1 MKRYAFIDVQN
12 TASTAQ
18 KLLGFVVDWKKLCEY
33 LKFKKSCAEVF
44 FYTGIDNG
52 DVDTAHEFDELSK
65 IDCCTVKTKLV
76 FSYKN
81 KDKIIP
87 FTCEQC
93 GKEGLNVIDMG
104 YKKKANCDVELSVDV
119 MEKVGLDTEVHL
131 FTADGDFEYLVRKAL
146 EKGVERV
153 YIYSSADKLVKA
165 NITRSR
171 FSIKLKA
178 LIAEKRD
185 KVFYVSL
192 KDIGYLIKKDI
203 SSL

>member
-1 MKRYAFIDVQN
+1 MKKYAFIDVQN

-18 KLLGFVVDWKKLCEY
+18 KLLGFIVDWKKLCEY
-33 LKFKKSCAEVF
+33 LKFKKSCTEVF

-65 IDCCTVKTKLV
+65 ISCCIVRTKSV

-87 FTCEQC
+87 FKCEQC
-93 GKEGLNVIDMG
+93 GKDGLNVVDMG

-119 MEKVGLDTEVHL
+119 MEKVGPNTEMHL

-146 EKGVERV
+146 EKGVDKV

-171 FSIKLKA
+171 FSIKLKE